1 MLRNF
6 AEEFTSHNIPS
17 LMRNVRTKMEWQKI
31 KNKNIPV
38 SINETDL
45 ECSYVVSP
53 YSALVLYSR
62 EELVKLPRFFK
73 VLELILGPIGFLLRS
88 IQINKMVAINNW
100 LLSTNIYPQVENNDF
115 LEIGDKY
122 KASHPDHFI
131 IFRSLNKK
139 TNASLIKDLLKRGY
153 TLIPSRQ
160 VYLFDCQSDEVFKR
174 QSTKHDMRLLRKNK
188 YKVVSADDF
197 SDEDYQRAEELYGL
211 LYLEK
216 YSKLNPD
223 FTAKY
228 MKLCQQSGT
237 MKIKGFFSAEG
248 VMEGVIGYFI
258 IDKIMS
264 VPIVGYNTRLPQS
277 SGLYRQLMVTALLD
291 AKAQDLF
298 LNLSSGAS
306 AFKLFRGGRPYT
318 EYSAVRL
325 DGLSWWRKLGFR
337 FIQVLLYCIALPLLK
352 LFKL

>member
-1 MLRNF
+1 MFRNF
-6 AEEFTSHNIPS
+6 TEEFTSHNVPS

-45 ECSYVVSP
+45 ESSYVVSP

-62 EELVKLPRFFK
+62 EELVKLPSFFK
-73 VLELILGPIGFLLRS
+73 IIELILGPIGLLLKS

-100 LLSTNIYPQVENNDF
+100 LLSTNIYPQVENNQF
-115 LEIGDKY
+115 LKLGDMY

-139 TNASLIKDLLKRGY
+139 TNESFIKDLLNNGY
-153 TLIPSRQ
+153 TLIPSRR
-160 VYLFDCQSDEVFKR
+160 VYLFDCSSEDIFKR
-174 QSTKHDMRLLRKNK
+174 QNTKYDLRLLKKNK
-188 YKVVSADDF
+188 YKIKSADSF
-197 SDEDYQRAEELYGL
+197 SDEDYKRAEELYGF

-228 MKLCQQSGT
+228 MKLCQQSET
-237 MKIKGFFSAEG
+237 MKIKGFFSADG

-258 IDKIMS
+258 IDGIMT

-277 SGLYRQLMVTALLD
+277 SGLYRQLMITALLD
-291 AKAQDLF
+291 AREQNLF

-306 AFKLFRGGRPYT
+306 SFKRFRGGKPYT

-325 DGLSWWRKLGFR
+325 DGLSWWRQVGFR
-337 FIQVLLYCIALPLLK
+337 FIQAILYCIALPLMK